1 MTFRW
6 RITVSL
12 YGHTVTFTVDSGA
25 DVNILMLETCRKLS
39 MPPRERASTTL
50 TSVDTIL
57 IIDGKLQGTVTF
69 NNRAEAEV
77 FCVVDSAGDL
87 LSRSVCSHLGVLQLT
102 GEVNEDV
109 F

>member
-1 MTFRW
+1 
-6 RITVSL
+6 
-12 YGHTVTFTVDSGA
+12 
-25 DVNILMLETCRKLS
+25 

-57 IIDGKLQGTVTF
+57 IIDAKLQGTVAI
-69 NNRAEAEV
+69 NNRAEPEV

-87 LSRSVCSHLGVLQLT
+87 LYRSVCSHPGVLQLT

>member
-1 MTFRW
+1 
-6 RITVSL
+6 
-12 YGHTVTFTVDSGA
+12 
-25 DVNILMLETCRKLS
+25 

-57 IIDGKLQGTVTF
+57 IIDAKLQGTVTT
-69 NNRAEAEV
+69 NNRAGPDV

-87 LSRSVCSHLGVLQLT
+87 LSSSVCSHPGVLQLT